1 MIELPVTI
9 ILKSWD
15 SRDSLVAAVN
25 DDHSEQNTLESPTS
39 PDSALNRG
47 ISFCQNTN
55 QLIIDG
61 YFDFC

>member
-15 SRDSLVAAVN
+15 PRDSLVAVVN

-47 ISFCQNTN
+47 IFYTKTTT
-55 QLIIDG
+55 LT
-61 YFDFC
+61 